1 MLRQQPLVAIIIL
14 AIILTP
20 TIQVIPIILVT
31 IQDGVIMEAWVIGVA
46 VVGMAAGMAAV
57 GTAIGDKKAKLNLT

>member
-46 VVGMAAGMAAV
+46 VVGMVAGGV
-57 GTAIGDKKAKLNLT
+57 